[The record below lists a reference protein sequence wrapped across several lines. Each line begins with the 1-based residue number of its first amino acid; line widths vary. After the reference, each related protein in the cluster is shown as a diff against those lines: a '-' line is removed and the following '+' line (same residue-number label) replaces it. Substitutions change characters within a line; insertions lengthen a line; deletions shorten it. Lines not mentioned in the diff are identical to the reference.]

1 MTISIIAAVAQNNV
15 IGKDNKLMWH
25 LPADLKHFKEI
36 TMGHHIIMGRKTF
49 EAIGKAL
56 PDRTSIIITRQ
67 KGLLATDCLVV
78 NSLEEAIKLAKMNN
92 ENEAF
97 IIGGGE
103 IYKLAMNIANKIY
116 LTRIGE
122 SFEGDTFFP
131 VINKKKWEETARKE
145 FSADEKNRYNYA
157 FVELEKKVTESGTKK
172 GLSWDDFWEY
182 FLSHF
187 ED

>member
-1 MTISIIAAVAQNNV
+1 MIISLIVAVAKNNV

-56 PDRTSIIITRQ
+56 PGRTSIIITRQ
-67 KGLLATDCLVV
+67 KGYVATDCLAVK
-78 NSLEEAIKLAKMNN
+78 SLEEAIKVAKMNN
-92 ENEAF
+92 DDEAF

-103 IYKLAMNIANKIY
+103 IYKLAMNIADKIY
-116 LTRIGE
+116 LTVIRG

-131 VINKKKWEETARKE
+131 VINKKKWEEIARKE
-145 FSADEKNRYNYA
+145 FSADERNKYNYA
-157 FVELEKKVTESGTKK
+157 FVEL
-172 GLSWDDFWEY
+172 DRR
-182 FLSHF
+182 
-187 ED
+187 